1 MVSKGDA
8 WTGGLLHNVDGWAE
22 VWWAMQMDGPVVGCP
37 METGGPVHGCP
48 VQMGG
53 PRNGEQRR
61 RMGRWKVSK
70 GDGWASELLHNVDGW
85 AEVWWAMQMDRPVVG
100 RRMETGGPVHGCPV
114 QMHQENVILLFLVL
128 FTNSATMYTIWI

>member
-1 MVSKGDA
+1 MGLWRVSKGDA
-8 WTGGLLHNVDGWAE
+8 WAGGLLHHVDGWAE
-22 VWWAMQMDGPVVGCP
+22 VWWAMQMHGPVVGCP

-70 GDGWASELLHNVDGW
+70 GDGWASGLLQCRRVGRCMVVQRRWVGRGMVSTRDGW
-85 AEVWWAMQMDRPVVG
+85 A
-100 RRMETGGPVHGCPV
+100 GG
-114 QMHQENVILLFLVL
+114 LLHV
-128 FTNSATMYTIWI
+128 